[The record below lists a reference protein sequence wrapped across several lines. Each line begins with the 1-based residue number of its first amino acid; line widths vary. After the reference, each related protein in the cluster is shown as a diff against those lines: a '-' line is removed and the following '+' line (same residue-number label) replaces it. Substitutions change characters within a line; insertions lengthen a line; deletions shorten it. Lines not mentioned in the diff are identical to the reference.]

1 MRSRVWVLTL
11 LCHGLLLTR
20 MRVEFAAPSLT
31 RVEAK
36 EAILRW
42 YAPAHGAHK
51 YILQQRAAEN
61 SDNLDRLRTLAT
73 QNTSSANNGEEDW
86 TTVYEGQ
93 VRRRHV
99 LMKSDLA

>member
-1 MRSRVWVLTL
+1 
-11 LCHGLLLTR
+11 
-20 MRVEFAAPSLT
+20 MRVVSAAPSLT

-61 SDNLDRLRTLAT
+61 SDNFDRLRTLAT

-93 VRRRHV
+93 VSFGC
-99 LMKSDLA
+99 MADEG